1 MKTRGPRA
9 TSLTRETHLCNDY
22 AITLGGKISLSP
34 FSRTEWL
41 IIYKNVKNV
50 SPRIT
55 LIYYVSSLV
64 EIGPVVFKKTIF
76 INFVNV
82 NLILHYNPPLKRTKP
97 FICKSLVD
105 ISPVVLEKK
114 IFFKISLIYFLYFVI
129 ISPWKRT
136 GLFICTNLNFI
147 RPMMICTKFSWNWP
161 SGSGVNKRPTGLN
174 GHMSIRDFTLTACQK
189 GSYLYINSPI
199 IE

>member
-1 MKTRGPRA
+1 MYKIKKKCAYITARNQGIYSSYILGIPYQSKTIFWKQEARGPHR
-9 TSLTRETHLCNDY
+9 SPRETHLCNDY

-41 IIYKNVKNV
+41 IIYKNV

-114 IFFKISLIYFLYFVI
+114 IF
-129 ISPWKRT
+129 
-136 GLFICTNLNFI
+136 
-147 RPMMICTKFSWNWP
+147 
-161 SGSGVNKRPTGLN
+161 
-174 GHMSIRDFTLTACQK
+174 
-189 GSYLYINSPI
+189 
-199 IE
+199 

>member
-1 MKTRGPRA
+1 MYKIKKKCAYITARNQGIYSSYILGIPYQSKIIFWKQEARGPHR
-9 TSLTRETHLCNDY
+9 SPRETHLCNDY

-41 IIYKNVKNV
+41 IIYKNV

-82 NLILHYNPPLKRTKP
+82 NLILHYNPPLKGQ
-97 FICKSLVD
+97 
-105 ISPVVLEKK
+105 SPLFVKVWLILAQWFWRKR
-114 IFFKISLIYFLYFVI
+114 FF
-129 ISPWKRT
+129 
-136 GLFICTNLNFI
+136 
-147 RPMMICTKFSWNWP
+147 
-161 SGSGVNKRPTGLN
+161 
-174 GHMSIRDFTLTACQK
+174 
-189 GSYLYINSPI
+189 
-199 IE
+199 